1 VRETLRFAEQR
12 TRPQDVVFFNIGIR
26 IYPGTELESIAR
38 RQGVLTT
45 APEDML
51 KPVFYVSPEVDAA
64 WMMNEVRRSMSM
76 HMNFINTDSIGLSI
90 LPRVHRVAHLLGVR
104 PPLWKHT
111 RFIRRSLRM
120 MGMDV

>member
-1 VRETLRFAEQR
+1 MLR
-12 TRPQDVVFFNIGIR
+12 
-26 IYPGTELESIAR
+26 
-38 RQGVLTT
+38 
-45 APEDML
+45 
-51 KPVFYVSPEVDAA
+51 PVFYVSPEVDAA
-64 WMMNEVRRSMSM
+64 WMMNEVRRSMSS